1 MTESLVSETIDQHD
15 VTGAV
20 GYQPRRGA
28 VKSGAA
34 NAWKGARK
42 LPMLPTAI
50 VVLFVIFAVFAP
62 QLAPYDPTQIS
73 LTQKLKPPFF
83 SEGGSTAHLLGTDN
97 LGRDVLSRLIWGAR
111 VSLVIAA
118 AVVVLSSVV
127 GLAIGLAAGYVGGR
141 TDSFLMRFAD
151 GSLAFPGILLALLFA
166 ISLGPGVLTVILA
179 LSILGWAS
187 YARIIRGE
195 VLQMRKLDFIAQARV
210 IGCSPARIMITHLLP
225 NVFNVW
231 VVMITLQIGLVVLAE
246 ATLGF
251 LGAGVPRRLRRGV
264 PSFPMGEISSTRRG
278 GFRSFPGW
286 RSDCWCFPGTTSAT
300 GCETRS
306 IRGSGRSDG
315 GETD

>member
-1 MTESLVSETIDQHD
+1 
-15 VTGAV
+15 
-20 GYQPRRGA
+20 
-28 VKSGAA
+28 
-34 NAWKGARK
+34 
-42 LPMLPTAI
+42 MLPTAI
-50 VVLFVIFAVFAP
+50 IAMFVIFAVFAP

-83 SEGGSTAHLLGTDN
+83 VEGGSTAHLLGTDN

-111 VSLVIAA
+111 VSLIIAT

-127 GLAIGLAAGYVGGR
+127 GLAIGLAAGYIGGR

-166 ISLGPGVLTVILA
+166 ISLGPGVVTVILA

-210 IGCSPARIMITHLLP
+210 IGCSPARIMVTHLFP

-251 LGAGVPRRLRRGV
+251 LGAGVPPPTPSWGSLVSDGRNFVDTAWWISFFPGLAIGLLVLSWNYLGDWLRDTLDPRLRQ
-264 PSFPMGEISSTRRG
+264 I
-278 GFRSFPGW
+278 
-286 RSDCWCFPGTTSAT
+286 
-300 GCETRS
+300 
-306 IRGSGRSDG
+306 
-315 GETD
+315 